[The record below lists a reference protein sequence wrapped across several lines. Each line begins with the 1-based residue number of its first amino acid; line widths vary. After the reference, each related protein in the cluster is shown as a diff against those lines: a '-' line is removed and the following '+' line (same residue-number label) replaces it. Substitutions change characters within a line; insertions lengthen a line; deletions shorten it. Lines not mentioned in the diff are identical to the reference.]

1 MLTTLEFAKLSI
13 FTIARDSV
21 KVYNE
26 NTFILK
32 MFFLLSSIALIS
44 TIWSSKANKVYITI
58 VAHFIN
64 VDWKLKK
71 FVIGLKLI
79 QVCHFGINIV
89 ECIASVV
96 KILSAWQSC
105 IYYSW

>member
-44 TIWSSKANKVYITI
+44 TI
-58 VAHFIN
+58 
-64 VDWKLKK
+64 
-71 FVIGLKLI
+71 
-79 QVCHFGINIV
+79 
-89 ECIASVV
+89 
-96 KILSAWQSC
+96 
-105 IYYSW
+105 